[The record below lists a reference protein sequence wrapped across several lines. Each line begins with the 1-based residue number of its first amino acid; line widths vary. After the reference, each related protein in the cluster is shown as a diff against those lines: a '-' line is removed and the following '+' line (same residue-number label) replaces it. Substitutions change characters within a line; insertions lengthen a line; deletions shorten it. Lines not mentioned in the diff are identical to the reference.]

1 MALHVEVS
9 YYSGR
14 EEWLAMLADENE
26 RQAGDMEFYRIRDDA
41 IRAAKEHGL
50 PVRVFTKAG
59 HLYMIIHPK

>member
-14 EEWLAMLADENE
+14 EEWFSMLADENE

-41 IRAAKEHGL
+41 IRAAKEHKL

-59 HLYMIIHPK
+59 RLYMIIYPK